1 VKDNTTDINGSI
13 PKIENSLTSLL
24 KGWLGKKDDA
34 IQVDAV
40 DQLLRGIAIE
50 TPEPLSSL
58 GIAAAKLMEKHPEE
72 AVNLCMR
79 LSGSTLPATR
89 CLCAVIISQISKY
102 QPGLWTDMVK
112 HLALDD
118 DWNVRDFAAG
128 VYDSIPGR
136 EGLIEFHPDFVWETL
151 AELVKD
157 RDYLVRRLTTR
168 ALLGYFK
175 QHPEIAQRLLT
186 LWEPLLTDPNE
197 FVRRNLVS
205 ALRVIGK
212 KHPDLVLTWLDSKVN
227 SPSGH
232 VAEIAGLV
240 LQSPFAFK
248 CPELRQSMLEKFSS
262 SSGN

>member
-1 VKDNTTDINGSI
+1 VNDFSTDIQSSLT
-13 PKIENSLTSLL
+13 KIENTLTSLL
-24 KGWLGKKDDA
+24 KSWLGKKDDA
-34 IQVDAV
+34 IQVDAI
-40 DQLLRGIAIE
+40 DQLLRGIAID
-50 TPEPLSSL
+50 TPDPISAL
-58 GIAAAKLMEKHPEE
+58 GIAAAGLMEKHPEE

-89 CLCAVIISQISKY
+89 CLGAVIISQISKY
-102 QPGLWTDMVK
+102 QPGLWMDMVK

-118 DWNVRDFAAG
+118 DWNVRDFAAN
-128 VYDSIPGR
+128 VFDSTPGR
-136 EGLIEFHPDFVWETL
+136 EGLVEFHPDFVWETL
-151 AELVKD
+151 TEWVRD

-168 ALLGYFK
+168 ALLGYYK

-212 KHPDLVLTWLDSKVN
+212 KNPDLVLTWIDAKVN

-232 VAEIAGLV
+232 VAEIAGLI

-262 SSGN
+262 PGN